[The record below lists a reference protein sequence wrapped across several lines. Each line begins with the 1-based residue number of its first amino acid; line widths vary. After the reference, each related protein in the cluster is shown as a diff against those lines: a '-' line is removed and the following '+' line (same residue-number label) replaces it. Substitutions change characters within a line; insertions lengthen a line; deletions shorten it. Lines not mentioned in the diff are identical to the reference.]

1 MRANR
6 LPTARPAAFS
16 AAAVRPATVPP
27 AILAALLVLTVLAA
41 PTGSA
46 EPREGSEPVLVTAL
60 AVAEDASGTFQGVHA
75 TVEAQVLGGGSGRV
89 YVATKPLA
97 QADMQG
103 SARLASRVAA
113 NLLGADW
120 EQYDY
125 LVNFRS
131 DSAVIG
137 GPSAGAVMALALT
150 TALHNLREP
159 GMAWTLDPA
168 VAATGTINP
177 DGTIGPVGGI
187 PAKAEGAK
195 AAGLTTFLYPA
206 GLDRATTQVTG
217 RTVAVNMQEH
227 CQALQIR
234 CSSAAS
240 LVDVLRAAGIAVD
253 QPSTPVPGTTDYAQ
267 DLGPS
272 VGERLEQLA
281 QRIERSRQD
290 GRRASLSDS
299 TGARV
304 DGELAL
310 AQERLEAANE
320 AIAGERF
327 YLAATRAFQGSI
339 QAGRAENLTA
349 LFSARSNAQEGVVLA
364 ALAGCEAAV
373 EAAEAETDPLR
384 AAGLTALYA
393 VASAQQ
399 RAMQARQLLEQA
411 QALHKQAVRLEDW
424 AQSLLA
430 STFCV
435 ERAGTAAWW
444 ADLRTTFGSGP
455 ALLDRQA
462 LADDAIETAQE
473 DVAYAQAVLGDDLV
487 SEASAHLQAAAA
499 HEEAGRTD
507 AAVLEAIEARTTA
520 SVAMQTAGGAEVPT
534 AVLDA
539 AVQAASRAID
549 TARGAGVE
557 PMLSVSLV
565 ELSQDQNETAQ
576 ALANLWTARSL
587 ALLDNRVTP
596 AQFGDPTETGTYGR
610 DAVGAALAIGAVVGG
625 CIVLAAVALV
635 LALRR
640 R

>member
-1 MRANR
+1 LTAAGFFGPVRAKPRR
-6 LPTARPAAFS
+6 LLGLAL
-16 AAAVRPATVPP
+16 
-27 AILAALLVLTVLAA
+27 LAALLVA
-41 PTGSA
+41 PAWPASLQAGEVA
-46 EPREGSEPVLVTAL
+46 GRGGAPVQVTAL
-60 AVAEDASGTFQGVHA
+60 AVAEDAEGTFVGVHA
-75 TVEAQVLGGGSGRV
+75 TVEARVLAGGTGQV

-113 NLLGADW
+113 NLVGADW
-120 EQYDY
+120 EAYDY

-131 DSAVIG
+131 DSTVIG

-159 GMAWTLDPA
+159 ANAWTLDSS

-195 AAGLTTFLYPA
+195 EAGLETFLYPA
-206 GLDRATTQVTG
+206 GLDIATTQVRG
-217 RTVAVNMQEH
+217 RTVAVDMDEH
-227 CQALQIR
+227 CRTLQIA
-234 CSSAAS
+234 CSAAAS
-240 LVDVLRAAGIAVD
+240 LVDVLRAAGISVD
-253 QPSTPVPGTTDYAQ
+253 QPASPVPGTTDYAQ

-272 VGERLEQLA
+272 VTGRVEALAERVERA
-281 QRIERSRQD
+281 QD
-290 GRRASLSDS
+290 DVRRAGLSDAAR
-299 TGARV
+299 ARV
-304 DGELAL
+304 DDELAV
-310 AQERLEAANE
+310 AQERLDAARQ
-320 AIAGERF
+320 AAAGERF

-349 LFSARSNAQEGVVLA
+349 LFTAGSNAQEGVVLA
-364 ALAGCEAAV
+364 ALAGCEEAV
-373 EAAEAETDPLR
+373 EEAEATTGSLR

-399 RAMQARQLLEQA
+399 RAAQARQLLEQA
-411 QALHKQAVRLEDW
+411 QAVHAQAVRLEDW
-424 AQSLLA
+424 VQSLFA

-444 ADLRTTFGSGP
+444 ADLRTTFGPGP

-462 LADDAIETAQE
+462 LADDAIELARE
-473 DVAYAQAVLGDDLV
+473 DVAYAEAVLGGDLV
-487 SEASAHLQAAAA
+487 SEAAAHLQAAAVHDA
-499 HEEAGRTD
+499 AGRTD
-507 AAVLEAIEARTTA
+507 AAVLEAVEARTA
-520 SVAMQTAGGAEVPT
+520 AAVAMQTAGGGEVPA
-534 AVLDA
+534 AVLEA

-549 TARGAGVE
+549 TARGSGVE

-565 ELSQDQNETAQ
+565 ELSQDQNQTAQ

-587 ALLDNRVTP
+587 ALLDNRVSP
-596 AQFGDPTETGTYGR
+596 AQFNDPTENGTYGK
-610 DAVGAALAIGAVVGG
+610 DAVGAALAIGAVLGA
-625 CIVLAAVALV
+625 CLALAAVASV